1 MGESTDDPYN
11 HYDRIPGDRSS
22 KGDNVYDE
30 VNLRGARVLSAA
42 HGRQNSNNGTILI
55 NYYYYLW

>member
-11 HYDRIPGDRSS
+11 HYDRIPADSSS

-30 VNLRGARVLSAA
+30 INLRGARILCVAG
-42 HGRQNSNNGTILI
+42 GRQGKQTRN
-55 NYYYYLW
+55 

>member
-11 HYDRIPGDRSS
+11 HYDWIAAEKSS

-30 VNLRGARVLSAA
+30 VNLRGARMLHVAR
-42 HGRQNSNNGTILI
+42 GRQGLNGSMHKTTKK
-55 NYYYYLW
+55 